1 MSTNRS
7 TKDTYSFNLIGDIT
21 MWKERW
27 FLSCN
32 AKDIGTLYL
41 IFALFSGLIGTA
53 YSVLIRLELS
63 GPGVQFIADNQ
74 LYNTIITAHAIVMIF
89 FMVMPAMIGGFGN
102 FLLPLLVGGPDMA
115 FPRLNNISF
124 WLLIPSLILFLFAG
138 IIENGA
144 GTGWTLYPPLS
155 GLQSHSGASV
165 DLAIF
170 AIHLSGISSL
180 LGAMN
185 FITTIL
191 NMRSPGIRLHKLALF
206 GWAVVITAVLLLLS
220 LPVLAG
226 AITMLLTDRNF
237 NTSFFEVAGGG
248 DPILYQHLFWFFGHP
263 EVYILIIPGF
273 GVISTT
279 ISASSNKNVFGYL
292 GMIYAMMSIGVLG
305 FVVWS
310 HHMYSVGLDVDTR
323 AYFTAATLIIAVP
336 TGIKIFSWLATTYG
350 GSLHLTPSML
360 FALGFVVMFT
370 IGGLSG
376 VVLANASLDIAF
388 HDTYYVV
395 AHFHYVLSLGAVFA
409 LYSAW
414 YFWIP
419 KITGLSYN
427 TTLGKVHFVLLF
439 IGVNVT
445 FFPQHFLGLQG
456 MPRRISD
463 YPDAFAGWNF
473 VSSFGSIISVVA
485 TGLFLYIVNVQLTKG
500 NATSKYPWLT
510 PQFFSD
516 LFQTLFNRNYNSLE
530 WSLNSPPK
538 PHAFVSLPLQSTLP
552 PGANFIKAIF
562 YKEKIVKPSVSREE
576 QINKFKV
583 LFADWRK
590 KFKED
595 EKLIDKALSGFK
607 RMEEQGKAE
616 PSEIKAYLK
625 IKKRNPDLFSEN
637 HSQLDNPTLED
648 KVQMDILTLEE
659 LKEGN
664 NDSQRTID
672 KKFHELINRFGVL
685 VSQPISN
692 ETPTEFIA
700 DMINESTFDIFDDS

>member
-1 MSTNRS
+1 LNIDRS
-7 TKDTYSFNLIGDIT
+7 DLSKYKLPSENSKSNLKILNLNTEIT

-41 IFALFSGLIGTA
+41 MFAVFSGLAGTA
-53 YSVLIRLELS
+53 FSVLIRLELS
-63 GPGVQFIADNQ
+63 GPGVQYIADNQ
-74 LYNTIITAHAIVMIF
+74 LYNSIITAHAIVMIF
-89 FMVMPAMIGGFGN
+89 FMVMPALIGGFGN
-102 FLLPLLVGGPDMA
+102 FLLPLMIGGPDMA

-124 WLLIPSLILFLFAG
+124 WLLIPSLALFLFSG
-138 IIENGA
+138 MIENGP

-155 GLQSHSGASV
+155 GLQSHSGPSV

-170 AIHLSGISSL
+170 ALHLSGVSSL

-206 GWAVVITAVLLLLS
+206 GWAVIVTAVLLLLS

-226 AITMLLTDRNF
+226 AITMVLTDRNF

-273 GVISTT
+273 GIISTT
-279 ISASSNKNVFGYL
+279 ISAGANKSVFGYL
-292 GMIYAMMSIGVLG
+292 GMVYAMMSIGVLG

-310 HHMYSVGLDVDTR
+310 HHMYTVGLDVDTR

-350 GSLHLTPSML
+350 GTIHLTPSML

-409 LYSAW
+409 LFSAW
-414 YFWIP
+414 YYWIP
-419 KITGLSYN
+419 KITGLNYN
-427 TTLGKVHFVLLF
+427 LLLGKVHFFILF

-463 YPDAFAGWNF
+463 YPDAFAGWNM
-473 VSSFGSIISVVA
+473 VSSFGSIISVIA
-485 TGLFLYIVNVQLTKG
+485 TVLFLHIIYIQLVEG
-500 NATSKYPWLT
+500 DISSRYPWLV
-510 PQFFSD
+510 PEFYSD
-516 LFQTLFNRNYNSLE
+516 LFQTLFNRSYVSLE
-530 WSLNSPPK
+530 WALDSPPK
-538 PHAFVSLPLQSTLP
+538 PHAFVSLPVQSFV
-552 PGANFIKAIF
+552 GSMFFIG
-562 YKEKIVKPSVSREE
+562 
-576 QINKFKV
+576 N
-583 LFADWRK
+583 
-590 KFKED
+590 
-595 EKLIDKALSGFK
+595 LSK
-607 RMEEQGKAE
+607 
-616 PSEIKAYLK
+616 
-625 IKKRNPDLFSEN
+625 
-637 HSQLDNPTLED
+637 
-648 KVQMDILTLEE
+648 
-659 LKEGN
+659 
-664 NDSQRTID
+664 
-672 KKFHELINRFGVL
+672 
-685 VSQPISN
+685 
-692 ETPTEFIA
+692 
-700 DMINESTFDIFDDS
+700 